1 MSQPANRRLVVG
13 ADIGGTSTRVGIADL
28 DGHILG
34 VARGGPG
41 NPNTVGPE
49 ASAARIRTT
58 TEEALAS
65 VDGATG
71 ADVVAAA
78 LGLAGS
84 TRITDPDGFCAAAL
98 PESVRVPGRLV
109 TDLAV
114 AFCSGTPA
122 RDGYVLIAGTGAGA
136 SRIVDDRRTERRG
149 AWGYLLGD
157 EGSGFW
163 LGRAAVRATLE
174 ALERGEA
181 LGPLGRRVQQATGTS
196 GMDDLISACYA
207 HPPAWLADLAVLVSD
222 TADQDAT
229 AAEIAQQGA
238 DVLASTLGS
247 LAPEPG
253 RPVVFAGSV
262 LTGTGPISGAVEKAV
277 AGLVDGPV
285 LRAGSGLAGAL
296 WVAVRDLVNDA
307 PDVHSALADSV
318 RNWT

>member
-1 MSQPANRRLVVG
+1 MSQPAHRRLVVG

-28 DGHILG
+28 DGRILG
-34 VARGGPG
+34 VARSGPG
-41 NPNTVGPE
+41 NPNTVGPD
-49 ASAARIRTT
+49 ASAARIRAT
-58 TEEALAS
+58 TEEALES
-65 VDGATG
+65 VAGATG

-84 TRITDPDGFCAAAL
+84 TRITDPDGFCVAAL
-98 PESVRVPGRLV
+98 PDSVRVPGRLV

-136 SRIVDDRRTERRG
+136 SRIVDDHRTERRG

-163 LGRAAVRATLE
+163 LGRAAVRATLH
-174 ALERGEA
+174 ALERDEP
-181 LGPLGRRVQQATGTS
+181 LGALGRRVQQATGTS

-222 TADQDAT
+222 TADQDPA
-229 AAEIAQQGA
+229 AAEIAQEGA
-238 DVLASTLGS
+238 ALLASTLAA

-253 RPVVFAGSV
+253 LPVVFAGSV
-262 LTGTGPISGAVEKAV
+262 LTGSGPITGAVETAV
-277 AGLVDGPV
+277 SGLVDGPV

-296 WVAVRDLVNDA
+296 WVAMRDLVDDA
-307 PDVHSALADSV
+307 PQVHDALAHSARS
-318 RNWT
+318 WT